1 MFDKIT
7 LINNSLTT
15 LQKLQVI
22 TKNNLQC
29 FINEA
34 TGVRSYDNQN
44 TKNLTGGILIK
55 IYDNKLKIEGS
66 IHKYFHFLKFGNLE
80 NYTVFTLQDFINTV
94 LELLQN
100 FGLINI
106 DFLLVN
112 YEIGINVYLETGE
125 PLDYLKKAV
134 SIGNLDGTQRKLYPN
149 PKYKNERFLTTQM
162 HKDNTLVFRMYD
174 KNFERLD
181 KGKKTIIQN
190 CIRIETL
197 RTRQKKILFFDFIKP
212 ANLLLIQNKFFSE
225 WNKLNF
231 DKEITAPAGT
241 HQNKKELAKKIIL
254 DGSNVVLQDLE
265 ERKNQITPK
274 ILRTAKEF
282 VKNWENV
289 KFNFSLIDCEITP
302 VWAKFY
308 LVAIQ
313 QHTQTNFQ
321 N

>member
-1 MFDKIT
+1 MFDNIT

-15 LQKLQVI
+15 SQKLQVI

-29 FINEA
+29 FINET
-34 TGVRSYDNQN
+34 TGIKIYDNQN
-44 TKNLTGGILIK
+44 IKNLTGGILIK

-66 IHKYFHFLKFGNLE
+66 VHKFYHYLQFGNLE
-80 NYTVFTLQDFINTV
+80 NYTVFTM
-94 LELLQN
+94 QN
-100 FGLINI
+100 FTDSVNKLFEKYGLFGI

-125 PLDYLKKAV
+125 PMEYLKKAI

-162 HKDNTLVFRMYD
+162 HKDNTVVFRMYD

-197 RTRQKKILFFDFIKP
+197 RTRQKNILFFDFIKP

-231 DKEITAPAGT
+231 DKEILAPPGT

-254 DGSNVVLQDLE
+254 NGSTTVLQELE

-274 ILRTAKEF
+274 ILRTSKEF

-289 KFNFSLIDCEITP
+289 KFNFSLIDCEIMP
-302 VWAKFY
+302 VWANFY
-308 LVAIQ
+308 LIAIQ
-313 QHTQTNFQ
+313 QHTQINTQ

>member
-1 MFDKIT
+1 MFDNIT

-15 LQKLQVI
+15 SQKLQVV

-29 FINEA
+29 FINET
-34 TGVRSYDNQN
+34 TGIKIYDNQN
-44 TKNLTGGILIK
+44 KKNITGGILIK

-66 IHKYFHFLKFGNLE
+66 VHKFYNYLQFGNLE
-80 NYTVFTLQDFINTV
+80 NYTVFTM
-94 LELLQN
+94 QN
-100 FGLINI
+100 FTDAINKLFEKYGLFGI

-125 PLDYLKKAV
+125 PLEYLKKAI

-162 HKDNTLVFRMYD
+162 HKDNTVVFRMYD

-197 RTRQKKILFFDFIKP
+197 RTRQKNILFFDFIKP
-212 ANLLLIQNKFFSE
+212 ANLLLIQNKFLSE

-231 DKEITAPAGT
+231 DKEIFAPAGT

-254 DGSNVVLQDLE
+254 DGSTTVLQDLE

-274 ILRTAKEF
+274 IFRTSKEF
-282 VKNWENV
+282 VKNWENL
-289 KFNFSLIDCEITP
+289 KFNFSLIDCEIMP
-302 VWAKFY
+302 IWANSY
-308 LVAIQ
+308 LIAIQ
-313 QHTQTNFQ
+313 QYTKIN
-321 N
+321 NKN

>member
-1 MFDKIT
+1 MFDNIT

-15 LQKLQVI
+15 SQKLQVV
-22 TKNNLQC
+22 TKNSLQC
-29 FINEA
+29 FVNEA
-34 TGVRSYDNQN
+34 SGIKIYDNQN
-44 TKNLTGGILIK
+44 KKNLTGGILIK

-66 IHKYFHFLKFGNLE
+66 VHKFYNYLQFGNLE
-80 NYTVFTLQDFINTV
+80 NYTVFTM
-94 LELLQN
+94 QN
-100 FGLINI
+100 FTDAINKLFEKYGLFGI

-125 PLDYLKKAV
+125 PLEYLKKAI

-162 HKDNTLVFRMYD
+162 HKDNTVIFRMYD

-197 RTRQKKILFFDFIKP
+197 RTRQKNIPFFDFIKP

-231 DKEITAPAGT
+231 DKEIFAPAGT

-254 DGSNVVLQDLE
+254 DGSTTVLQDLE

-274 ILRTAKEF
+274 IFRTSKEF
-282 VKNWENV
+282 VKNWENL
-289 KFNFSLIDCEITP
+289 KFNFSLIDCEIMP
-302 VWAKFY
+302 IWANSY
-308 LVAIQ
+308 LIAIQ
-313 QHTQTNFQ
+313 QYTKIN
-321 N
+321 NKN

>member
-1 MFDKIT
+1 MFDNIT

-15 LQKLQVI
+15 SQKLQVV
-22 TKNNLQC
+22 TKNSLQC
-29 FINEA
+29 FVNEA
-34 TGVRSYDNQN
+34 SGIKIYDNQN
-44 TKNLTGGILIK
+44 IKNLTGGILIK

-66 IHKYFHFLKFGNLE
+66 VHKFYNYLQFGNLE
-80 NYTVFTLQDFINTV
+80 NYTVFTM
-94 LELLQN
+94 QN
-100 FGLINI
+100 FTDAINKLFEKYGLFGI

-112 YEIGINVYLETGE
+112 YEIGINVYLESGE
-125 PLDYLKKAV
+125 PLEYLKKAI

-162 HKDNTLVFRMYD
+162 HKDNTVVFRMYD

-197 RTRQKKILFFDFIKP
+197 RTRQKNIPFFDFIKP

-231 DKEITAPAGT
+231 DKEIFAPAGT

-254 DGSNVVLQDLE
+254 DGSNTVLQDLE

-274 ILRTAKEF
+274 IFRTSKEF
-282 VKNWENV
+282 VKNWENL
-289 KFNFSLIDCEITP
+289 KFNFSLIDCEIMP
-302 VWAKFY
+302 IWANSY
-308 LVAIQ
+308 LIAIQ
-313 QHTQTNFQ
+313 QYTKIN
-321 N
+321 NKN